1 MLRLFTA
8 VQEQTEPHQF
18 SLEFFV
24 IHVTACTAHQTRFN
38 SGTNEEQGKK
48 LVFDVIDACAT
59 HACLLHDVRHTN
71 CQHKNGSTHD
81 HVFET
86 FKPTFVTNLTKFP
99 EKLLCRSC

>member
-8 VQEQTEPHQF
+8 VQEQTEPHQY

-48 LVFDVIDACAT
+48 YNDISDV
-59 HACLLHDVRHTN
+59 
-71 CQHKNGSTHD
+71 KD
-81 HVFET
+81 H
-86 FKPTFVTNLTKFP
+86 P
-99 EKLLCRSC
+99 KL